1 MVLLGDEALV
11 ESQFS
16 PFGDSANLDARWMHS
31 LHRTYRRPRNH
42 FGHTQCNSYVTWVL
56 WNFVSVRLEI
66 MLVSVQDRCT
76 VCTKHTIGSEVILDT
91 PDGIPR

>member
-42 FGHTQCNSYVTWVL
+42 FGRTRWNSLVTWAML
-56 WNFVSVRLEI
+56 NLLSVYLETA
-66 MLVSVQDRCT
+66 LVSVQDSCMFCAKR
-76 VCTKHTIGSEVILDT
+76 TIGSEIILEA
-91 PDGIPR
+91 PDGAPR